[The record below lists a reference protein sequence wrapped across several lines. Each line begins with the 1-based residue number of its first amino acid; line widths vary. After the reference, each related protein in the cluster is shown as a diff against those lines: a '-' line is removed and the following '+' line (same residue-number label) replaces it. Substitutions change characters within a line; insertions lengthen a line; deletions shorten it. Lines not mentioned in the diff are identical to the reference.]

1 MRALKIIGKIIIYLV
16 GYSVGFMCVVAML
29 GFAVVFAPLYL
40 VRAKQKKAEKG
51 KRLLAQPFCMEGEL
65 SMGLTNNYTFSS

>member
-40 VRAKQKKAEKG
+40 VRAKQKKAKKENDFWLN
-51 KRLLAQPFCMEGEL
+51 RFAWRASYLWD
-65 SMGLTNNYTFSS
+65 